1 MGRYR
6 VGVDIGGTFTD
17 FSVYDVDAQTLIP
30 YKVPSTTHAPAEAVG
45 DGLRALRDLGYAP
58 SAIDYFV
65 HGATIAI
72 NTVLQRTGARL
83 ALFVT
88 TGFRDILEI
97 QRLRLKHP
105 FDFRST
111 RPRPLVSRAD
121 VFEID
126 ERILSDGAIDKPLR
140 EASVLDADCHP

>member
-17 FSVYDVDAQTLIP
+17 FSVFDTHTGALVP
-30 YKVPSTTHAPAEAVG
+30 YKVPSTKPAPARPGG
-45 DGLRALRDLGYAP
+45 DGLRALRDLGYDPAE
-58 SAIDYFV
+58 IDYFV

-72 NTVLQRTGARL
+72 NTVLQRNGARC

-88 TGFRDILEI
+88 AGFRDMLEI

-105 FDFRST
+105 FDF
-111 RPRPLVSRAD
+111 
-121 VFEID
+121 
-126 ERILSDGAIDKPLR
+126 
-140 EASVLDADCHP
+140 